1 MLRDAAEGEDTM
13 EFHEEMRLW
22 MEESLKSD
30 AEAQRTIDRIFD
42 PDSTEYVEDTGN
54 QLESEFHDSLD
65 AEGSNTVRPPSPT
78 VQAMQID
85 VSGDGVENP
94 QGSLLPA
101 PVVGA
106 SSPAGD
112 VETARPGGSP
122 G

>member
-1 MLRDAAEGEDTM
+1 MGMVSFAETVFELYVDHNVLKHICATKRVVDFKTM
-13 EFHEEMRLW
+13 A
-22 MEESLKSD
+22 S
-30 AEAQRTIDRIFD
+30 
-42 PDSTEYVEDTGN
+42 STFEDTGN

-65 AEGSNTVRPPSPT
+65 AEGSNTVRPSSPT
-78 VQAMQID
+78 VQAMQVE
-85 VSGDGVENP
+85 VSGDGVGYP